1 MQSPVAI
8 TGPDGAP
15 FELAMHPQETVLP
28 LAWLAHATGG
38 PVRCPAAG
46 GLVEILDGPTM
57 LFELTDIGLQ
67 AVALASAQ
75 PVWVLTCDP
84 RLTGLPLPV
93 ARRHRCRPHRRPPVG
108 AANVADRSS
117 PCRAQQPA

>member
-1 MQSPVAI
+1 MQGPVAI

-15 FELAMHPQETVLP
+15 FELAVHPQETVLP
-28 LAWLAHATGG
+28 LAWLAHATDG

-75 PVWVLTCDP
+75 AGLGADLRPAADRSAAASRAASP
-84 RLTGLPLPV
+84 RH
-93 ARRHRCRPHRRPPVG
+93 ASRRLGAAGRPHRRRT
-108 AANVADRSS
+108 AR
-117 PCRAQQPA
+117 QPARLRH